1 MFRHFLLHYFH
12 KREHMQPPSQNQ
24 QLPTLTAFLFAISSV
39 VVVWLPVLWL
49 HLTLVLFALLI
60 VYALTRGIA
69 NRVRQQTDKYL
80 PKISPFL
87 HVKQRAEWVSI
98 VLIVS
103 LISIGTYYFGDWV
116 AEKADI
122 NRFYGLLQQLILIFD
137 QLQKMLPYS
146 IAKYLPESAHAIQE
160 FLLNTAKTY
169 APQLQLMG
177 IHTLRGVGYV
187 VIGGVIGGILALQL
201 PHEAQTHQK
210 PLTQYFRQKFDE
222 LVAGFSDVFFAQV
235 KISAINTVLTS
246 IYLLGILP
254 AIGHPLPMP
263 YTVVLITFLAGLFP
277 VVGNLVS
284 NVVIVA
290 LSLTH
295 GLMISIASLLWLVS
309 IHKLEYFLNAQI
321 IGNRIRATAWELL
334 IFMLILESVFGI
346 AGLISAPIIYAQVK
360 RILTNRG
367 WV

>member
-1 MFRHFLLHYFH
+1 
-12 KREHMQPPSQNQ
+12 MQPATTLPS
-24 QLPTLTAFLFAISSV
+24 LKVFLFAISSV

-49 HLTLVLFALLI
+49 HLTLVLFATLI

-69 NRVRQQTDKYL
+69 NWVRQNIDKYL
-80 PKISPFL
+80 PKL
-87 HVKQRAEWVSI
+87 HAFIHANQRAEWLSI
-98 VLIVS
+98 VIIITA
-103 LISIGTYYFGDWV
+103 ISIGTYLFGDWL
-116 AEKADI
+116 AEKANADV
-122 NRFYGLLQQLILIFD
+122 FYKLLTQIIFIIDQLQQL
-137 QLQKMLPYS
+137 LPYS
-146 IAKYLPESAHAIQE
+146 IAKYLPESAHAIQT
-160 FLLNTAKTY
+160 FLLETAKTY

-201 PHEAQTHQK
+201 PHNPLTHQK

-235 KISAINTVLTS
+235 KISAINTILTS
-246 IYLLGILP
+246 VYLLGILP

-263 YTVVLITFLAGLFP
+263 YTVVLITFVAGLFP

-284 NVVIVA
+284 NVVIVV

-295 GLMISIASLLWLVS
+295 GLIISIASLAWLVS

-321 IGNRIRATAWELL
+321 IGNKIRATAWELL
-334 IFMLILESVFGI
+334 LFMLILESTFGI
-346 AGLISAPIIYAQVK
+346 AGLISAPIIYAQIK